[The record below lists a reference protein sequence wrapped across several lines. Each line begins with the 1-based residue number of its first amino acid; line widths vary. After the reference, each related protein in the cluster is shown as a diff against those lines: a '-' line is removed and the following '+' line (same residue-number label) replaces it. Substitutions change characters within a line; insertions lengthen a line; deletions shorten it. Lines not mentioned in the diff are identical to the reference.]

1 MILTSFFSL
10 VIQMSAKQSCLE
22 GYLLPKKQEDIEK
35 LREWEE
41 SSAEFKLTDESLEVN
56 KRAAFTLTPILQNG
70 LGYASYEQY
79 FDKKRDWWDA
89 PNFDNVVEHCWL
101 EYSSSDKKIT
111 LLNLEKVATLLRLL
125 TDKKRFYV
133 TNNIIVFFSKKPS
146 EIALKTQN
154 TLLLV
159 QLIRELNDQQIQ
171 AIDEICKWFGTNTDD
186 EHFHSK
192 KNAFSI
198 ALTDFLLEKEGR
210 VQHDICD
217 LLEDIVNIK
226 NQAIAQHDLYLE
238 DFSYGK
244 FVKKIEERASKFTT
258 RINDAL
264 GKSVTQV
271 LGIPVVTAV
280 FNLAKIDLHWGSV
293 ISLMIYTLLCAL
305 VLFTQQRSLFYIEDE
320 FQIFESKL
328 PRQLKNDVWE
338 VNKQA
343 ILSQLKN
350 QKRVTK
356 FLWIIIVG
364 TFWYVSY
371 LIGYLIAQTILF

>member
-10 VIQMSAKQSCLE
+10 VTEMSAKQSYLE
-22 GYLLPKKQEDIEK
+22 GFLVPRKQEDIEK

-41 SSAEFKLTDESLEVN
+41 SSAEFKITDKLLEVN
-56 KRAAFTLTPILQNG
+56 RRSSFKLTPILQDG

-79 FDKKRDWWDA
+79 FDKKRDWWDT
-89 PNFDNVVEHCWL
+89 PNFDNVVEHCWFK
-101 EYSSSDKKIT
+101 YSSSNKEIT
-111 LLNLEKVATLLRLL
+111 FFNLEKVATLLRLL

-154 TLLLV
+154 TSLLV
-159 QLIRELNDQQIQ
+159 QLIRELNEQQIQ

-192 KNAFSI
+192 KNAFST

-210 VQHDICD
+210 IQHDICD

-271 LGIPVVTAV
+271 LGIPIATAV

-305 VLFTQQRSLFYIEDE
+305 VLFTQQRNLFYIEDE
-320 FQIFESKL
+320 FHIFESKL

-343 ILSQLKN
+343 ILSQLKY
-350 QKRVTK
+350 QKWVTN
-356 FLWIIIVG
+356 FLWIIIVC

-371 LIGYLIAQTILF
+371 LIGYLIAQTILS